1 MNPSQLAVPD
11 DLIDWLADGDRAAEL
26 LTDSV
31 LVDQQWWIDHLAEF
45 DMPNTLHGSK
55 IGREDLFALGAVA
68 GESPPDD
75 AIALLWN
82 VVAFCLGRQNADGKK
97 RIAAVAADRKRLGRL
112 LQEAALASRDDPP
125 ARRTR
130 CCDRTRAAT
139 PSRSSA
145 RPGSRGTCTSRG
157 PAIRNIR
164 ARYSSQGRPV
174 IAACRLEGPAR
185 RRLDRRRLLDL
196 FPDRRPLAHGGRDR
210 SQRRHRARTLRDL
223 AAERMGP
230 SVAGMGTPDLGKG
243 ELGTRPPCPPTIC
256 ASSTLVVHSL
266 RLGAEIR

>member
-125 ARRTR
+125 G
-130 CCDRTRAAT
+130 AAYAMLRPDKGGNT
-139 PSRSSA
+139 IEKLG

-164 ARYSSQGRPV
+164 ARYSRPRSAGHCGVPVGR
-174 IAACRLEGPAR
+174 ACATASGP
-185 RRLDRRRLLDL
+185 
-196 FPDRRPLAHGGRDR
+196 
-210 SQRRHRARTLRDL
+210 
-223 AAERMGP
+223 
-230 SVAGMGTPDLGKG
+230 
-243 ELGTRPPCPPTIC
+243 PPT
-256 ASSTLVVHSL
+256 T
-266 RLGAEIR
+266 